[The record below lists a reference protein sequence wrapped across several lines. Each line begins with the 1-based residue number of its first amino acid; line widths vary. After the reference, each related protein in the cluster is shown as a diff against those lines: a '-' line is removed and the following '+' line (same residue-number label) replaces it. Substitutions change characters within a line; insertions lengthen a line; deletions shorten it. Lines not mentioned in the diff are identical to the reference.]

1 MFVYLFFVLRQN
13 LGVTDCDISA
23 RSAFSSAT
31 YAFFVRLHQYETL
44 ARRTL
49 RKLSKQPNT
58 SSTVTEATQLRGSL
72 SKTADFHS
80 WFLHFIHDNLW
91 HARRYPVFRVLLA
104 LNLLGRYLEVFGD
117 DEGVQGKI
125 YTQDMVENLL
135 ACQASEFTEVRS
147 RARKM

>member
-1 MFVYLFFVLRQN
+1 MRI
-13 LGVTDCDISA
+13 TDYDISA

-49 RKLSKQPNT
+49 RKLSKQSNA
-58 SSTVTEATQLRGSL
+58 SSTPTEATQLRDSL
-72 SKTADFHS
+72 SQTANFHS
-80 WFLHFIHDNLW
+80 WFLHFIDDNLW
-91 HARRYPVFRVLLA
+91 HARRYPVFKVLLT

-117 DEGVQGKI
+117 DEGVQDKI
-125 YTQDMVENLL
+125 YTQGRVENLL

>member
-1 MFVYLFFVLRQN
+1 MRI
-13 LGVTDCDISA
+13 TDYDISA

-49 RKLSKQPNT
+49 RKLSKQSNT
-58 SSTVTEATQLRGSL
+58 SSTPTEATQLRDSL
-72 SKTADFHS
+72 SQTANFHS
-80 WFLHFIHDNLW
+80 WFLHFIDDNLW
-91 HARRYPVFRVLLA
+91 HARRYPVFKVLLA

-125 YTQDMVENLL
+125 YTQGRVENLL
-135 ACQASEFTEVRS
+135 ACQASEFAEVRS

>member
-1 MFVYLFFVLRQN
+1 MFTYFFVLRQN

-91 HARRYPVFRVLLA
+91 HARRYPVFRVLLV